1 MSDWPEE
8 RRSADLARRVAELE
22 AENRRLRDLLGLGR
36 EDRAVSTS
44 PWEPTLFPA
53 EGPPVVSRVTRRSS
67 PQQKVELFRALF
79 RGRDD
84 AYALRWENRRTDKS
98 GWGPAIKGGWANSR
112 RPDRELLALSDE
124 VVADHLAGR
133 ISVGLYPLLGDD
145 TCCLLACDFD
155 GAGWTLDALA
165 YLDAARAAGIPAA
178 LERSRSGDGGHVW
191 VFFSDRVLASSARR
205 IGAYLVREA
214 MMTRAELDLT
224 SYDRLFPAQDFL
236 PRQGFGNLIALPLQ
250 GECRNE
256 GTTVFLDPSTLE
268 PYPDQWEFL
277 ASVSRLSR
285 EAATVL
291 AENLGDVPVGPD
303 VWPYRRPSR
312 LRGSPPPP
320 ASIRASASAMLA
332 VDRIGLPPALL
343 ATLKHVASLHNPEFY
358 EKEQNRFWT
367 GNTPR
372 FIRCYGET
380 LDQLLLPRGVRPQA
394 EAIAIEAGSR
404 LNVIEAYEATDTVEH
419 ELQVILRPDQ
429 QDAVDA
435 LVVHE
440 LGMLVAPPG
449 AGKTLMACALIA
461 FHRVPALVIVDR
473 QHLVEQWRERLA
485 TYLGLDRKRIGLL
498 ATNRQASGV
507 VDLAMAQGLA
517 RRDDLVEVT
526 KRYGLVVVDECHHV
540 PSVTF
545 ERAVRQIPVRRWL
558 GLTATPYRRDRLQ
571 AMMAMYC
578 GPIRHRMSE
587 SSDVQLLHR
596 ELVIHETAH
605 AEIPGRH
612 IQEIFRGIVA
622 DADRT
627 KLVCDDISASVNEGR
642 NSLVLTRWT
651 EHLDA
656 IVEELNRR
664 GLAALVLK
672 GGMSKNARQAIV
684 DQLAQPGLVGTVLVA
699 TASFLGEGFDCPAL
713 DTVFLAFPIRFK
725 GSIVQYVGRILRST
739 PDKTRV
745 VVHDYIDV
753 EVPALARMYS
763 ERARGYASL
772 GFHQPKKPPSRR

>member
-1 MSDWPEE
+1 M
-8 RRSADLARRVAELE
+8 
-22 AENRRLRDLLGLGR
+22 ENRRLRDLLGLGR
-36 EDRAVSTS
+36 EDRAAPVSA
-44 PWEPTLFPA
+44 WEPTLFPA
-53 EGPPVVSRVTRRSS
+53 EGPSLASGVTQQSS
-67 PQQKVELFRALF
+67 SQQKVALFRALF

-84 AYALRWENRRTDKS
+84 VYALRWENGRTGRS
-98 GWGPAIKGGWANSR
+98 GWGPAVKGGWANSR
-112 RPDRELLALSDE
+112 GADKELLPLSDE
-124 VVADHLAGR
+124 VAAEHLAGR
-133 ISVGLYPLLGDD
+133 ISVGLYPLLVDD

-165 YLDAARAAGIPAA
+165 YLDAARAVGIPAA

-191 VFFSDRVLASSARR
+191 VFFNDRVPASSARR
-205 IGAYLVREA
+205 IGAHLVHEA
-214 MMTRAELDLT
+214 MTARVELDLT

-250 GECRNE
+250 GECRNK

-277 ASVSRLSR
+277 ASVGRLSR
-285 EAATVL
+285 GAATVL
-291 AENLGDVPVGPD
+291 AGNLGDVPVGPD
-303 VWPYRRPSR
+303 VRTYRRPSP
-312 LRGSPPPP
+312 LPGSPPPP

-343 ATLKHVASLHNPEFY
+343 AALKHVASLHNPEFY

-367 GNTPR
+367 GGTPR
-372 FIRCYGET
+372 FIRCYRET
-380 LDQLLLPRGVRPQA
+380 LDQLLLPRGVRSQA

-404 LNVIEAYEATDTVEH
+404 LDVIEAYGSTDVVEH

-435 LVVHE
+435 LVAHE
-440 LGMLVAPPG
+440 LGVLVAPPG
-449 AGKTLMACALIA
+449 AGKTLMACSLIA
-461 FHRVPALVIVDR
+461 CHRVPALVIVDR
-473 QHLVEQWRERLA
+473 QHLVEQWRERLT

-498 ATNRQASGV
+498 ATNRKASGV

-517 RRDDLVEVT
+517 RRDDLEEVT

-587 SSDVQLLHR
+587 SSEVQLLHR
-596 ELVIHETAH
+596 ELVIHETVH
-605 AEIPGRH
+605 AEIPGGH

-627 KLVCDDISASVNEGR
+627 KLICDDISASVDEGR

-656 IVEELNRR
+656 IVEELGRR

-672 GGMSKNARQAIV
+672 GGMSKKARQAIV

-725 GSIVQYVGRILRST
+725 GSIVQYVGRILRPT
-739 PDKTRV
+739 PHKTRV
-745 VVHDYIDV
+745 VVHDYVDV
-753 EVPALARMYS
+753 EVPTLARMYS

-772 GFHQPKKPPSRR
+772 GFHPPKKPPSRR

>member
-8 RRSADLARRVAELE
+8 GRSAELARRVAELE
-22 AENRRLRDLLGLGR
+22 AENRRLSDLLGLGR
-36 EDRAVSTS
+36 EDRAVSAS
-44 PWEPTLFPA
+44 VWGPTLFPA
-53 EGPPVVSRVTRRSS
+53 EGPPLVSRVTQRSS
-67 PQQKVELFRALF
+67 PQQKVELFRAFF

-84 AYALRWENRRTDKS
+84 VYALRWESGRTNKS
-98 GWGPAIKGGWANSR
+98 GWGPAVKGGWANSR

-124 VVADHLAGR
+124 VVADHLVGR

-191 VFFSDRVLASSARR
+191 VFFSDRVPASSARR

-214 MMTRAELDLT
+214 MTTRAELDLT

-250 GECRNE
+250 GQCRKK

-277 ASVSRLSR
+277 SSVSCLSR

-380 LDQLLLPRGVRPQA
+380 LDQLLLPRGVRSQA
-394 EAIAIEAGSR
+394 EAIAVEAGSR
-404 LNVIEAYEATDTVEH
+404 LDVIEAYGATDTVEH

-440 LGMLVAPPG
+440 LGVLVAPPG

-461 FHRVPALVIVDR
+461 LHRVPVLVIVDR

-498 ATNRQASGV
+498 ATSRKASGV
-507 VDLAMAQGLA
+507 VDLAMVQGLT

-587 SSDVQLLHR
+587 SSDVRRLHR
-596 ELVIHETAH
+596 ELVIHDTAH
-605 AEIPGRH
+605 TEIPGGH

-642 NSLVLTRWT
+642 NNLVLTRWT

-656 IVEELNRR
+656 IVEELGRR

-672 GGMSKNARQAIV
+672 GGMSKKARQTVV

-725 GSIVQYVGRILRST
+725 GSIVQYVGRILRPT

-745 VVHDYIDV
+745 VVHDYVDV
-753 EVPALARMYS
+753 DVPALARMYS

-772 GFHQPKKPPSRR
+772 GFHPPKKPPRRR